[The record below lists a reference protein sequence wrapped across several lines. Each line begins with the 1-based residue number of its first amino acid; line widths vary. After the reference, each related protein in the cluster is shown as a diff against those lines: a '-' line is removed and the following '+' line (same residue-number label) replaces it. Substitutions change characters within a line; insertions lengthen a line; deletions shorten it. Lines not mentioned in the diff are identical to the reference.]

1 MSSPPGASSAVA
13 GRAALPTALL
23 PYARL
28 TVAGF
33 RQQSTYVTAAAAGLI
48 TNTVFGFLKMGIL
61 LAALAGAGGA
71 AGGYTPELMVS
82 FVFLSQGLL
91 TAVGAFGSDGELS
104 ERIRTGDIAV
114 DFLRPLNVQFATL
127 AATLGAALYSLIPRG
142 LPLVVVG
149 LATGRMAWAGQPAAY
164 PLAALSILLSI
175 VLARA
180 LLYAVEILGF
190 WVVETR
196 GITLFYVI
204 VASFLMG
211 MFVPIG
217 LFPGWLAAVSENSPF
232 AWILMPPCDILSGR
246 IDVAA
251 GLRAVAT
258 QAGWCAAAL
267 ALGAALTAA
276 GRRRLEVQGG

>member
-1 MSSPPGASSAVA
+1 VSSPLRAAAAS
-13 GRAALPTALL
+13 GRAAPLAALR

-28 TVAGF
+28 LVAGF
-33 RQQSTYVTAAAAGLI
+33 RQQSTYLTAAIAGLF
-48 TNTVFGFLKMGIL
+48 TNTVFGFLKMGVL
-61 LAALAGAGGA
+61 LATLAGAGGG

-82 FVFLSQGLL
+82 YIFISQGLL
-91 TAVGAFGSDGELS
+91 SAVGGFGTDGELP
-104 ERIRTGDIAV
+104 ERIRTGDIAI

-127 AATLGAALYSLIPRG
+127 ATGIGGAIYSLIPRW
-142 LPLVVVG
+142 LPLIAVG
-149 LATGRMAWAGQPAAY
+149 LLTGMMAWADEPAAY

-175 VLARA
+175 ALARA

-196 GITLFYVI
+196 GIVLFYVI
-204 VASFLMG
+204 VSSFLMG

-217 LFPGWLAAVSENSPF
+217 LFPDWLAAITEHSPF
-232 AWILMPPCDILSGR
+232 ASILMPPCDILSGR

-251 GLRAVAT
+251 GLPVVGI
-258 QAGWCAAAL
+258 QAAWCAAAL
-267 ALGAALTAA
+267 ALGAVLTAA

>member
-1 MSSPPGASSAVA
+1 MSSQSSAAAVS
-13 GRAALPTALL
+13 GRAALLAALR

-33 RQQSTYVTAAAAGLI
+33 RQQSTYLAAALAGLF
-48 TNTVFGFLKMGIL
+48 TNTVFGFLKMGVL
-61 LAALAGAGGA
+61 LATLAGAGGM

-82 FVFLSQGLL
+82 YIFLSQGLL
-91 TAVGAFGSDGELS
+91 TAIGGFGTDGELP

-127 AATLGAALYSLIPRG
+127 ATGLGGAVYSLIPRWS
-142 LPLVVVG
+142 PLIGVG
-149 LATGRMAWAGQPAAY
+149 LLTGMMAWAPEPAAY
-164 PLAALSILLSI
+164 PLGALSILLSI
-175 VLARA
+175 VLSRA

-196 GITLFYVI
+196 GIVLFYVI
-204 VASFLMG
+204 VSSFLMG

-217 LFPGWLAAVSENSPF
+217 LFPAWLAAIAEHSPF
-232 AWILMPPCDILSGR
+232 ASILMPPCDILSGR

-251 GLRAVAT
+251 ALPAVGA
-258 QAGWCAAAL
+258 QAAWCVVAL
-267 ALGAALTAA
+267 TLGALLTSA